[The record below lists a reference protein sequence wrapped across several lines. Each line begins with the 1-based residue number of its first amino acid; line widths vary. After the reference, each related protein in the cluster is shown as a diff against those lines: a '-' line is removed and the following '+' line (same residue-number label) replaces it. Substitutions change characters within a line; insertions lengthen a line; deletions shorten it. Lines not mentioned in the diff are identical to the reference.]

1 MEYEIIT
8 LVLQDN
14 RFEVD
19 KTRLINKS
27 HYFECLFSPHFYN
40 TPKKEHIINYNID
53 LFTFQNF
60 IEWIQ
65 DDTEI
70 SMECNNFVKSSMLKY
85 KTENIKDLL
94 NLLELAVLFMVD
106 NLIDDITDIIVLYW
120 LKSNDVIDIW
130 LLAKDLAVKPLTDIC
145 LSVCLDRFM
154 DFPINIL
161 IELSIN
167 NFKELIQ
174 NNNIRSTQKYLYY
187 VLQEWIN
194 NNKDSTINDIQINI
208 AETRKIEWV
217 QYVIG
222 YEIENSGCKREY
234 ICCWNDNQFSKLVEL
249 KCLKVC
255 GKDLVGQ
262 QVTGRGFSIYLAGG
276 EFGLGTGQFNEA
288 IWRYCL
294 IAKKWY
300 YFARLPYPRRHM
312 VLGFIGQWKR
322 TTNIPEWFTEVPPHT
337 FMNKKLLL
345 LQTHLN
351 IFDSDLE
358 TWKIVTLNNII
369 MPPRYRSSLIVYGIV
384 MFIIKNNEIVL
395 HKISNVQEKI
405 CDDCLQV
412 YKDYTMIHT
421 MNDTYLLEEEFIP
434 EIGVISILSKV
445 CESCNYLYLQR
456 DDETRNDSL
465 GLTLTPRVGSFCT
478 INPSTLHCI
487 ST

>member
-19 KTRLINKS
+19 KTKLINKS

-70 SMECNNFVKSSMLKY
+70 SMECSYFVKSSMLKY

-94 NLLELAVLFMVD
+94 NLLELAVLFLVD
-106 NLIDDITDIIVLYW
+106 NLINDITDIIVLYW
-120 LKSNDVIDIW
+120 LKSNNVIDIW
-130 LLAKDLAVKPLTDIC
+130 LLAKDLAVQPLSDIC

-154 DFPINIL
+154 DLPINVL

-174 NNNIRSTQKYLYY
+174 NNNIRSTQKYLHY
-187 VLQEWIN
+187 VLQEWTN
-194 NNKDSTINDIQINI
+194 NNKDSTINNIQINI
-208 AETRKIEWV
+208 AGTRRIEWV

-222 YEIENSGCKREY
+222 YEIENYGYKKEY

-249 KCLKVC
+249 KYLKVC
-255 GKDLVGQ
+255 GRDLVGQ
-262 QVTGRGFSIYLAGG
+262 QITGRGFSIYLAGG
-276 EFGLGTGQFNEA
+276 EFGLGTGQFNET

-337 FMNKKLLL
+337 FVNKKLLL
-345 LQTHLN
+345 LQTSLN
-351 IFDSDLE
+351 IFDSELE
-358 TWKIVTLNNII
+358 SWKIVTLNNII

-384 MFIIKNNEIVL
+384 IFIINNNEIVL

-405 CDDCLQV
+405 CDDCLQL
-412 YKDYTMIHT
+412 YKDHT
-421 MNDTYLLEEEFIP
+421 MVHTMSDEYLLEEEFIP
-434 EIGVISILSKV
+434 DIGVLSILSKV
-445 CESCNYLYLQR
+445 CESCNYSYLQR
-456 DDETRNDSL
+456 DDEIKNDSL